1 MYSRDRIV
9 MSRKDTILRSWL
21 AAGTGAALLAFGAV
35 SAQAA
40 TADELL
46 MKSLGSTDNINPVVA
61 ESFKR
66 FAAGLTPEQRELAM
80 KCWKDNVCE
89 TGRGDVTVALADG
102 FGENVW
108 RQVTKMEFIMEALT
122 YPNVKKIIYT
132 SGRNDPTKSI
142 SDLRSLI
149 AQGVNVIVVFA
160 DASTALL
167 PTIKEATEAGITV
180 VLHNGTY
187 VGGEPGKDYLAT
199 VSENLCDLGTGM
211 VKAVAENSGKE
222 EIAIVELGGTPGNGL
237 SAAWQKCSDDE
248 IAKHPN
254 MKLLG
259 KADTN
264 WTQEGSF
271 QAMSGFLAQN
281 DSVDGVVYE
290 YADGFRGGL
299 RAFQEA
305 GKEPNVV
312 VALRTDEQGLFC
324 DWEKINDPDFKIF
337 FASGHNFQSGVALT
351 AGMMKLAGQ
360 EVPVLVDI
368 PFKFRQV
375 TKGMCNPDLPQDASV
390 STRLDNDTLKAM
402 FAK

>member
-1 MYSRDRIV
+1 MTS
-9 MSRKDTILRSWL
+9 MSKTWRALGLSS
-21 AAGTGAALLAFGAV
+21 AAALLLSLAPVA
-35 SAQAA
+35 SQAEDA
-40 TADELL
+40 KALM
-46 MKSLGSTDNINPVVA
+46 MKSLGTSDNVGPIIE
-61 ESFKR
+61 ESFTR
-66 FAAGLTPEQRELAM
+66 FAKGLTPEQRELAM
-80 KCWKDNVCE
+80 KCWKDSVCE
-89 TGRGDVTVALADG
+89 TGHGDLTVALADG

-108 RQVTKMEFIMEALT
+108 RQVTKMEFIVEALT

-132 SGRNDPTKSI
+132 SARSDASKAI

-149 AQGVNVIVVFA
+149 AQGVNIIVVFA

-187 VGGEPGKDYLAT
+187 VGGEPGKDYLTT
-199 VSENLCDLGTGM
+199 VAEDLCQLGTGM
-211 VKAVAENSGKE
+211 IKAVADTRKGDTVSV
-222 EIAIVELGGTPGNGL
+222 VELGGTPGNGL

-248 IAKHPN
+248 IAKHAN

-264 WTQEGSF
+264 WTQEGAF

-299 RAFQEA
+299 RAWQEA
-305 GKEPNVV
+305 GKKPDVT

-324 DWEKINDPDFKIF
+324 DWEKVNDPAFRIF

-351 AGMMKLAGQ
+351 AAMMKLEGKD
-360 EVPVLVDI
+360 VPPTVNI
-368 PFKFRQV
+368 PFQFREV
-375 TKGMCNPDLPQDASV
+375 TKGMCNPDLPLDASG
-390 STRLDNDTLKAM
+390 STRLDGEFLKAM
-402 FAK
+402 FPKS

>member
-1 MYSRDRIV
+1 
-9 MSRKDTILRSWL
+9 MSRTLKWG
-21 AAGTGAALLAFGAV
+21 AAGVAAAFMAMAGAT
-35 SAQAA
+35 AQAA

-46 MKSLGSTDNINPVVA
+46 MKSLGTTENIGPIVA

-66 FAAGLTPEQRELAM
+66 AAAGLTAEQRELAL
-80 KCWKDNVCE
+80 KCWKDSVCE
-89 TGRGDVTVALADG
+89 TGQGDVTVALADG

-108 RQVTKMEFIMEALT
+108 RQVTKMEFIVEALS
-122 YPNVKKIIYT
+122 YPNIAKIIYT
-132 SGRNDPTKSI
+132 SARMDPTKAI
-142 SDLRSLI
+142 SDLRSMI
-149 AQGVNVIVVFA
+149 AQGVDVIVIFA

-180 VLHNGTY
+180 ILHNGTY
-187 VGGEPGKDYLAT
+187 VGGEPGKDYLTT
-199 VSENLCDLGTGM
+199 VSENLCDLGSGM
-211 VKAVAENSGKE
+211 IKAVAEGNKDAVS
-222 EIAIVELGGTPGNGL
+222 IVELGGTPGNGL
-237 SAAWQKCSDDE
+237 SAGWQKCSDE
-248 IAKHPN
+248 EMAKYPN

-264 WTQEGSF
+264 WTQEGAF

-299 RAFQEA
+299 RAWQEA

-324 DWEKINDPDFKIF
+324 DWEKANDPDFKIY

-351 AGMMKLAGQ
+351 AGMMSLAGQ
-360 EVPVLVDI
+360 EVPTVVDI
-368 PFKFRQV
+368 PFRFRPV
-375 TKGMCNPDLPQDASV
+375 AKGMCNPDLPLDASV
-390 STRLDNDTLKAM
+390 STRLDGDMLKTM

>member
-1 MYSRDRIV
+1 MH
-9 MSRKDTILRSWL
+9 
-21 AAGTGAALLAFGAV
+21 AV
-35 SAQAA
+35 SGKWRAWAAPGMAAAFLALSAGSSQAA
-40 TADELL
+40 TAEELM
-46 MKSLGSTDNINPVVA
+46 MKSLGTTENINPVVA

-66 FAAGLTPEQRELAM
+66 MAVGLSPDQRKLAM
-80 KCWKDNVCE
+80 QCWKDSVCE
-89 TGRGDVTVALADG
+89 TGHGDLTVALADG

-122 YPNVKKIIYT
+122 YPNIAKIIYT

-149 AQGVNVIVVFA
+149 AQGVNVIVIFA

-167 PTIKEATEAGITV
+167 PTIKEATDAGITV

-211 VKAVAENSGKE
+211 IDAVEKNSGKP
-222 EIAIVELGGTPGNGL
+222 EIGVVELGGTPGNGL

-248 IAKHPN
+248 LAKYPN

-264 WTQEGSF
+264 WTQEGTF

-281 DSVDGVVYE
+281 DTVDGVVYE

-299 RAFQEA
+299 RAYQEA
-305 GKEPNVV
+305 GKDPNVV

-324 DWEKINDPDFKIF
+324 DWEKINDPDFKISLPRVTTSSQ
-337 FASGHNFQSGVALT
+337 AS
-351 AGMMKLAGQ
+351 
-360 EVPVLVDI
+360 P
-368 PFKFRQV
+368 
-375 TKGMCNPDLPQDASV
+375 
-390 STRLDNDTLKAM
+390 
-402 FAK
+402 

>member
-1 MYSRDRIV
+1 
-9 MSRKDTILRSWL
+9 MSRTWKWAASGVVAAVFGL
-21 AAGTGAALLAFGAV
+21 AAA

-46 MKSLGSTDNINPVVA
+46 MKSLGTTENINAVVA

-66 FAAGLTPEQRELAM
+66 AAAGLTAEQRDLAM
-80 KCWKDNVCE
+80 KCWKDSVCE
-89 TGRGDVTVALADG
+89 TGQGDVTVALADG

-108 RQVTKMEFIMEALT
+108 RQVTKMEFIVEALS
-122 YPNVKKIIYT
+122 YPNIAKIIYT

-149 AQGVNVIVVFA
+149 AQKVNVIVVFA

-187 VGGEPGKDYLAT
+187 VGGEPGKDFLTT
-199 VSENLCDLGTGM
+199 VSENLCDLGSGM
-211 VKAVAENSGKE
+211 IKAVAEGNKDAVS
-222 EIAIVELGGTPGNGL
+222 IVELGGTPGNGL
-237 SAAWQKCSDDE
+237 SAGWQKCSDDE
-248 IAKHPN
+248 MAANYPN

-264 WTQEGSF
+264 WTQEGAF

-281 DSVDGVVYE
+281 DTVDGVVYE

-299 RAFQEA
+299 RAWQEA

-324 DWEKINDPDFKIF
+324 DWEKANDPDFKIY

-351 AGMMKLAGQ
+351 AGMMNLAGQ
-360 EVPVLVDI
+360 EVPPVVDI
-368 PFKFRQV
+368 PFRFRPV
-375 TKGMCNPDLPQDASV
+375 EKGMCDESLPLDASV
-390 STRLDNDTLKAM
+390 STRLDGEMLKAM

>member
-1 MYSRDRIV
+1 MHTVSGKWRAWAAPG
-9 MSRKDTILRSWL
+9 MAAAFL
-21 AAGTGAALLAFGAV
+21 ALSAG
-35 SAQAA
+35 SSQAA
-40 TADELL
+40 TAEELM
-46 MKSLGSTDNINPVVA
+46 MKSLGTTENINPVVA

-66 FAAGLTPEQRELAM
+66 MAVGLSPDQRKLAM
-80 KCWKDNVCE
+80 QCWKDSVCE
-89 TGRGDVTVALADG
+89 TGHGDLTVALADG

-122 YPNVKKIIYT
+122 YPNIAKIIYT

-149 AQGVNVIVVFA
+149 AQGVNVIVIFA

-167 PTIKEATEAGITV
+167 PTIKEATDTGITV

-211 VKAVAENSGKE
+211 IDAVEKNSGKP
-222 EIAIVELGGTPGNGL
+222 EIGVVELGGTPGNGL

-248 IAKHPN
+248 LAKYPN

-264 WTQEGSF
+264 WTQEGTF

-281 DSVDGVVYE
+281 DTVDGVVYE

-299 RAFQEA
+299 RAYQEA
-305 GKEPNVV
+305 GKDPNVV

-337 FASGHNFQSGVALT
+337 FASGHNFQSGIALT

-360 EVPVLVDI
+360 DI
-368 PFKFRQV
+368 PVVVDVPFRFRQV

-390 STRLDNDTLKAM
+390 STRVDDDMLKAM

>member
-1 MYSRDRIV
+1 MRTWKWAAVGVAAAI
-9 MSRKDTILRSWL
+9 MAL
-21 AAGTGAALLAFGAV
+21 AAG

-46 MKSLGSTDNINPVVA
+46 MKSLGTTENINPVVA

-66 FAAGLTPEQRELAM
+66 AAAGLTPEQRELAM
-80 KCWKDNVCE
+80 KCWKDSVCE
-89 TGRGDVTVALADG
+89 TGQGDVVVALADG

-108 RQVTKMEFIMEALT
+108 RQVTKMEFIVEALS
-122 YPNVKKIIYT
+122 YPNISKIIYT

-187 VGGEPGKDYLAT
+187 VGGEPGKDFLTT
-199 VSENLCDLGTGM
+199 VSENLCDLGSGM
-211 VKAVAENSGKE
+211 IKAVAEGNKDAVS
-222 EIAIVELGGTPGNGL
+222 IVELGGTPGNGL
-237 SAAWQKCSDDE
+237 SAGWQKCSDE
-248 IAKHPN
+248 EMAANHPS

-264 WTQEGSF
+264 WTQEGAF

-299 RAFQEA
+299 RAWQEA

-324 DWEKINDPDFKIF
+324 DWEKANDPDFKIY

-351 AGMMKLAGQ
+351 AAMMHLAGQ
-360 EVPVLVDI
+360 DVPTVVDI
-368 PFKFRQV
+368 PFRFRPV
-375 TKGMCNPDLPQDASV
+375 EKGMCDESLPLDASV
-390 STRLDNDTLKAM
+390 STRLDGEMLKAM

>member
-1 MYSRDRIV
+1 V
-9 MSRKDTILRSWL
+9 
-21 AAGTGAALLAFGAV
+21 AAASAALMSLSFVA
-35 SAQAA
+35 AQAA
-40 TADELL
+40 TTDELL
-46 MKSLGSTDNINPVVA
+46 MKSLGGTENVGPVVA
-61 ESFKR
+61 ESFGR
-66 FAAGLTPEQRELAM
+66 FAQGLTPEQRELALQ
-80 KCWKDNVCE
+80 CWKDSVCE
-89 TGRGDVTVALADG
+89 TGSGGQLTVALADG

-122 YPNVKKIIYT
+122 YPEIGKIIYT
-132 SGRNDPTKSI
+132 SGRNDPTKAI

-149 AQGVNVIVVFA
+149 AQQVDIAVIFA

-167 PTIKEATEAGITV
+167 PTIQEATEAGMLV

-187 VGGEPGKDYLAT
+187 VGGEPGVDFLTT

-211 VKAVAENSGKE
+211 IKAVADSTSKTEDIG
-222 EIAIVELGGTPGNGL
+222 IVELGGTPGNGL
-237 SAAWQKCSDDE
+237 SAAWQACSDEE
-248 IAKHPN
+248 IARHPG
-254 MKLLG
+254 MKLIG

-281 DSVDGVVYE
+281 ESVDGVVYE

-299 RAFQEA
+299 RAYQEA

-324 DWEKINDPDFKIF
+324 DWEEVNDPDFKIF

-351 AGMMKLAGQ
+351 AAMMKLAGQ
-360 EVPVLVDI
+360 DIPTVVDI

-375 TKGMCNPDLPQDASV
+375 EMGMCNRDLPLDAAV
-390 STRLDNDTLKAM
+390 STRIDNDMLKEM
-402 FAK
+402 FGN

>member
-1 MYSRDRIV
+1 MKTTLKKWS
-9 MSRKDTILRSWL
+9 LL
-21 AAGTGAALLAFGAV
+21 AAPAVLALGLG
-35 SAQAA
+35 SA
-40 TADELL
+40 TAEAGDVNALL
-46 MKSLGSTDNINPVVA
+46 MKSLGGTDNINPVVA

-66 FAAGLTPEQRELAM
+66 AAAGLTAEQRDLAM
-80 KCWKDNVCE
+80 KCWKDSVCE
-89 TGRGDVTVALADG
+89 TGHGEVTVALADG

-108 RQVTKMEFIMEALT
+108 RQVTKMEFIAEALS
-122 YPNVKKIIYT
+122 YPNIKKIIYT
-132 SGRNDPTKSI
+132 SGRNDPTKAI

-149 AQGVNVIVVFA
+149 AQKVNVIVVFA

-167 PTIKEATEAGITV
+167 PTIKEATQAGILV

-187 VGGEPGKDYLAT
+187 VGGEPGKDYLTT

-211 VKAVAENSGKE
+211 IKAVAESSGKPQ
-222 EIAIVELGGTPGNGL
+222 IGVVELGGTPGNGL

-248 IAKHPN
+248 LAKHAN

-305 GKEPNVV
+305 GKDPNVV

-324 DWEKINDPDFKIF
+324 DWEKANDPNFKIF
-337 FASGHNFQSGVALT
+337 FASGHNFQSGIALT
-351 AGMMKLAGQ
+351 AGMMKLAGA
-360 EVPVLVDI
+360 DI
-368 PFKFRQV
+368 PTVVNVPFKFRQV
-375 TKGMCNPDLPQDASV
+375 TKGLCNPDLPQDASV
-390 STRLDNDTLKAM
+390 STRLDNDMLKAM
-402 FAK
+402 FPK

>member
-1 MYSRDRIV
+1 MNLVSTTWRNWALPGL
-9 MSRKDTILRSWL
+9 T
-21 AAGTGAALLAFGAV
+21 AACLAFSAGA
-35 SAQAA
+35 SYAA
-40 TADELL
+40 TAEELE
-46 MKSLGSTDNINPVVA
+46 MKSMGTTENINPVVA

-89 TGRGDVTVALADG
+89 TGHGDLTVALADG

-122 YPNVKKIIYT
+122 YPEVAKIIYT
-132 SGRNDPTKSI
+132 SGRADPTKSI

-149 AQGVNVIVVFA
+149 AQGVDIVVVFA

-187 VGGEPGKDYLAT
+187 VGGEPGKDFLAT
-199 VSENLCDLGTGM
+199 VSEDLCKLGTGM
-211 VKAVAENSGKE
+211 IDAVAENAGKD
-222 EIAIVELGGTPGNGL
+222 EIAVVELGGTPGNGL

-248 IAKHPN
+248 IAKHPG
-254 MKLLG
+254 MTLLG

-264 WTQEGSF
+264 WTQEGAF

-281 DSVDGVVYE
+281 ENVDGVVYE
-290 YADGFRGGL
+290 YSDGFRGGL
-299 RAFQEA
+299 RAWQEA

-324 DWEKINDPDFKIF
+324 DWEKANDPDFKIF

-351 AGMMKLAGQ
+351 AAMMKRAGQ
-360 EVPVLVDI
+360 DVPVVVDI
-368 PFKFRQV
+368 PFSFRQV

-390 STRLDNDTLKAM
+390 STRVDSDMLKAM
-402 FAK
+402 FAQ

>member
-1 MYSRDRIV
+1 MKTAFKKWCLSAAPAMV
-9 MSRKDTILRSWL
+9 AFGLL
-21 AAGTGAALLAFGAV
+21 AAPAA
-35 SAQAA
+35 AA
-40 TADELL
+40 GDVNALL
-46 MKSLGSTDNINPVVA
+46 MKSLGGTDNINPVVA

-66 FAAGLTPEQRELAM
+66 AAAGLTAEQRELAM
-80 KCWKDNVCE
+80 KCWKDSVCE

-108 RQVTKMEFIMEALT
+108 RQVTKMEFITEALS
-122 YPNVKKIIYT
+122 YPNIKKIIYT
-132 SGRNDPTKSI
+132 SGRNDPTKAI

-149 AQGVNVIVVFA
+149 AQKVNVIVVFA

-167 PTIKEATEAGITV
+167 PTIKEATQAGILV

-187 VGGEPGKDYLAT
+187 VGGEPGTDYLTT

-211 VKAVAENSGKE
+211 IKAVADSSGKPQ
-222 EIAIVELGGTPGNGL
+222 IGVVELGGTPGNGL

-248 IAKHPN
+248 LAKHAN

-324 DWEKINDPDFKIF
+324 DWEKANDPNFKIF
-337 FASGHNFQSGVALT
+337 FASGHNFQSGIALT
-351 AGMMKLAGQ
+351 AGMMKLAGT
-360 EVPVLVDI
+360 DI
-368 PFKFRQV
+368 PTVVNVPFKFRQV
-375 TKGMCNPDLPQDASV
+375 TKGLCNPDLPQDASV
-390 STRLDNDTLKAM
+390 STRLDNDMLKAM

>member
-1 MYSRDRIV
+1 MDRIL
-9 MSRKDTILRSWL
+9 KSWRTW
-21 AAGTGAALLAFGAV
+21 AVGGAIAAALALPPAPAHAV
-35 SAQAA
+35 

-46 MKSLGSTDNINPVVA
+46 VKSLGGTENVGPVVA

-66 FAAGLTPEQRELAM
+66 FAAGLTPAQRELAL
-80 KCWKDNVCE
+80 KCWKDSVCE
-89 TGRGDVTVALADG
+89 TGQGDISVALADG

-122 YPNVKKIIYT
+122 YPNIAKIIYT
-132 SGRNDPTKSI
+132 SGRNDPTKAI

-149 AQGVNVIVVFA
+149 AQKVNVVVVFA

-167 PTIKEATEAGITV
+167 PTIKEATEAGTLV

-187 VGGEPGKDYLAT
+187 VGGEPGKDYLTT

-211 VKAVAENSGKE
+211 IKAVAENAGKSD
-222 EIAIVELGGTPGNGL
+222 IGIVELGGTPGNGL

-248 IAKHPN
+248 IAKHAG
-254 MKLLG
+254 MKLIG

-281 DSVDGVVYE
+281 VSVDGVVYE

-299 RAFQEA
+299 RAYQEA
-305 GKEPNVV
+305 KKEPNVV

-324 DWEKINDPDFKIF
+324 DWEEANDPDFKIF

-351 AGMMKLAGQ
+351 AAMMKLAGADIPT
-360 EVPVLVDI
+360 VVDI

-375 TKGMCNPDLPQDASV
+375 EKGMCNRDLPLDASV
-390 STRLDNDTLKAM
+390 STRLDSDTLKAM